1 VIYLTAVSCSDYT
14 AMNDKKIKEYLIEND
29 IDRSGYGLIG
39 DFSSISPNKMETNL
53 EEGKGYSCCLT

>member
-1 VIYLTAVSCSDYT
+1 
-14 AMNDKKIKEYLIEND
+14 MNDRKIKEYLIEND
-29 IDRSGYGLIG
+29 IDGSGYGLIG